1 MEITDMKS
9 DNQLQ
14 DAACAAVAAFVSES
28 GVNTEEL
35 LKLVEQWRHLQAG
48 STHECRNGYK

>member
-14 DAACAAVAAFVSES
+14 DAACAAIAAFVSES

-48 STHECRNGYK
+48 SSHEMQERA

>member
-14 DAACAAVAAFVSES
+14 DAACAAAAAFVSES

-48 STHECRNGYK
+48 SSHEMQERA